1 MRDSDEEQIRIDLA
15 ATFRI
20 IAHLGMH
27 EAVANHFSAALSA
40 DGKTF
45 LLNPKWKHFSRIR
58 ASDLLVLKAD
68 DERCA
73 ARPDVDATAWAIHG
87 QIHQRLPDVRVV
99 LHLHPVYTTSLA
111 CLATPQILPI
121 DQNTARYF
129 NRVAVDTLYGGMAD
143 TAAEGARL
151 AGLLADKRR
160 LLMGNHGVLVTAP
173 NIGEAFDGI
182 WTLERACQILITAW
196 STGQPLKVLS
206 RRGGGKNRPGLG
218 EDCRFLQAALCRDEA
233 VDDRPRSLPG
243 GLTPRQPG
251 SARAIAGR
259 RQQRHDDIAERRRN
273 AVLTPATLHHAVT
286 NIPLQRSAIEAIDQN
301 RGA

>member
-58 ASDLLVLKAD
+58 ASDLLVLHAD

-73 ARPDVDATAWAIHG
+73 SRPDVDATAWAIHG
-87 QIHQRLPDVRVV
+87 QIHQRLPDMRVV

-151 AGLLADKRR
+151 AGLLTDKRR

-173 NIGEAFDGI
+173 TIGEAFDDI

-206 RRGGGKNRPGLG
+206 
-218 EDCRFLQAALCRDEA
+218 DA
-233 VDDRPRSLPG
+233 VAEKTAQDWEKIADFSRQHFAEMKQLMIDLDPSLV
-243 GLTPRQPG
+243 
-251 SARAIAGR
+251 
-259 RQQRHDDIAERRRN
+259 D
-273 AVLTPATLHHAVT
+273 
-286 NIPLQRSAIEAIDQN
+286 
-301 RGA
+301 

>member
-58 ASDLLVLKAD
+58 ASDLLVLNAD
-68 DERCA
+68 DEGCA

-173 NIGEAFDGI
+173 TIGEAFDDI

-206 RRGGGKNRPGLG
+206 DAVAEKNG
-218 EDCRFLQAALCRDEA
+218 
-233 VDDRPRSLPG
+233 PR
-243 GLTPRQPG
+243 T
-251 SARAIAGR
+251 GR
-259 RQQRHDDIAERRRN
+259 RLPI
-273 AVLTPATLHHAVT
+273 
-286 NIPLQRSAIEAIDQN
+286 S
-301 RGA
+301 RGSILPK

>member
-58 ASDLLVLKAD
+58 ASDLLVLNAD

-143 TAAEGARL
+143 NAAEGARL

-173 NIGEAFDGI
+173 TIGEAFDDI

-196 STGQPLKVLS
+196 STAS
-206 RRGGGKNRPGLG
+206 R
-218 EDCRFLQAALCRDEA
+218 
-233 VDDRPRSLPG
+233 
-243 GLTPRQPG
+243 
-251 SARAIAGR
+251 
-259 RQQRHDDIAERRRN
+259 
-273 AVLTPATLHHAVT
+273 
-286 NIPLQRSAIEAIDQN
+286 
-301 RGA
+301 